1 MQNGSEN
8 GSGTIIELPVVR
20 KLLVWINCFPG
31 TMKRTY
37 LSAEMFA
44 DKKALFVCYYALEI
58 HFNDF
63 AKMPADNFSKNF

>member
-1 MQNGSEN
+1 
-8 GSGTIIELPVVR
+8 
-20 KLLVWINCFPG
+20 
-31 TMKRTY
+31 MKRTY